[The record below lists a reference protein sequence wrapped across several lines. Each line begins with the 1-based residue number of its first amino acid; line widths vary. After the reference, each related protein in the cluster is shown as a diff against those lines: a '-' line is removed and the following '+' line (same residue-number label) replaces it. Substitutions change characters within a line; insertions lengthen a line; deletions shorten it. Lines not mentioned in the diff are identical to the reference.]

1 MLDRT
6 RDLVI
11 PSDAL
16 VLLVGSAGAGKST
29 WAGARFRRSQVLSSD
44 DLREMVSDDASDQD
58 ATRDA
63 FTILHAIAR
72 ARLRRG
78 RLTVIDATNLLAA
91 SRRPFLELAR
101 RHDRPTVAVV
111 FEVPLDELLARNAR
125 RERVVPEATVR
136 RHHGQLVHAL
146 AELPSEGYAS
156 IIRA

>member
-1 MLDRT
+1 MLDT
-6 RDLVI
+6 TADPVI
-11 PSDAL
+11 PADAL
-16 VLLVGSAGAGKST
+16 VLLVGCAGSGKST

-44 DLREMVSDDASDQD
+44 DLREAVSDDASDQG

-91 SRRPFLELAR
+91 SRRPFLELAL
-101 RHDRPTVAVV
+101 RHGRPAIAVI
-111 FEVPLDELLARNAR
+111 FEVPLPGLLARNAR
-125 RERVVPEATVR
+125 RQRVVPEATVR
-136 RHHGQLVHAL
+136 RHHAQLAHAL
-146 AELPSEGYAS
+146 VELPSEGYAS